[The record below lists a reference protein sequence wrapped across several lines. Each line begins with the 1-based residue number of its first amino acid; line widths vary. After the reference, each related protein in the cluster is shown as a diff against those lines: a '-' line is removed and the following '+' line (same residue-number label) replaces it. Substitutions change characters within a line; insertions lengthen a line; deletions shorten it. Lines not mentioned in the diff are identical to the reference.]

1 MSSTNNT
8 PVSIEIEQPRLEDE
22 TYSLL
27 NKNMDERE
35 DGDNN
40 DKRETLKDDAFTRNL
55 KLAFCFLGLQVS
67 YVLWGVAQEQIMT
80 QVYKPGKFTSS
91 TVRVNL

>member
-1 MSSTNNT
+1 MKRF
-8 PVSIEIEQPRLEDE
+8 VDDE
-22 TYSLL
+22 EMGPS
-27 NKNMDERE
+27 
-35 DGDNN
+35 G
-40 DKRETLKDDAFTRNL
+40 KDDSKESISFERKSDEDNVGGKSVMSRNL

>member
-1 MSSTNNT
+1 MSTTNSSESMELN
-8 PVSIEIEQPRLEDE
+8 QPRLEEE
-22 TYSLL
+22 TSSLL
-27 NKNMDERE
+27 DKEIGGRE
-35 DGDNN
+35 NGDSS
-40 DKRETLKDDAFTRNL
+40 DKKESLKDDAFTRNL
-55 KLAFCFLGLQVS
+55 KLTFCFLGLQVS